1 MKAKRAVRFVPLA
14 VCALLAAGF
23 ANGARAQAGP
33 AQTLLDGTLV
43 GNLGAFIVGTDFKAS
58 LNGQTASNPEVDLDK
73 TFGDGSDQTRVRA
86 DLLWRINPNHH
97 LRFLYF
103 DDSTTRKR
111 VIDADLA
118 WGDNVFTAGGEV
130 KLKTSL
136 KIAELAYEYAF
147 IRQPTFEINGS
158 LGVHW
163 MDVGIRLSGD
173 AIVTDSNG
181 NSTSVSGS
189 TKKGD
194 VSAPLPVIGLR
205 AGWVVAPNIYL
216 DAQGQYFKAN
226 VSGYDGSVWDL
237 RAGATWMF
245 TPNVGLGVGYNRFKL
260 NVETEKEKFDG
271 RLKVGYSGVQ
281 VFLTG
286 AF

>member
-1 MKAKRAVRFVPLA
+1 MRAVPFVQLA
-14 VCALLAAGF
+14 VCALLATGF
-23 ANGARAQAGP
+23 ANDARAQAGGP
-33 AQTLLDGTLV
+33 AQTLLDGTFV
-43 GNLGAFIVGTDFKAS
+43 GNLGGFIVGTDLKAS
-58 LNGQTASNPEVDLDK
+58 LNGESTTNPSIDFDK
-73 TFGDGSDQTRVRA
+73 TFGNAGDQTRVRG
-86 DLLWRINPNHH
+86 DLLWRISPNHH

-103 DDSTTRKR
+103 NDSGTRQR
-111 VIDADLA
+111 VIDADLP

-147 IRQPTFEINGS
+147 IRQPTFELNGS
-158 LGVHW
+158 FGIHY
-163 MDVGIRLSGD
+163 MDVGITLSGN
-173 AIVTDSNG
+173 ATVTDSSG
-181 NSTSVSGS
+181 NSTTVSGS

-205 AGWVVAPNIYL
+205 AGWVVAPQVYL

-226 VSGYDGSVWDL
+226 ISGYDGSVTDL

-245 TPNVGLGVGYNRFKL
+245 TPNFGLGVGYNRFYTDVK
-260 NVETEKEKFDG
+260 TEKKDFEG
-271 RLKVGYSGVQ
+271 RLKFGYSGFQ

-286 AF
+286 AY

>member
-1 MKAKRAVRFVPLA
+1 MKAKRAVPFVPLA

-23 ANGARAQAGP
+23 ANGAHAQAGP
-33 AQTLLDGTLV
+33 AQTLLDGKVV
-43 GNLGAFIVGTDFKAS
+43 GNLGGFIVGTDFKAS
-58 LNGQTASNPEVDLDK
+58 LNGESANNPEVDFDK
-73 TFGDGSDQTRVRA
+73 TFGDGSDQTRIRA
-86 DLLWRINPNHH
+86 DLLWRITPNHH

-147 IRQPTFEINGS
+147 IRQPTFELNGS

-163 MDVGIRLSGD
+163 MDVGIKLSGD

-181 NSTSVSGS
+181 NST
-189 TKKGD
+189 
-194 VSAPLPVIGLR
+194 
-205 AGWVVAPNIYL
+205 
-216 DAQGQYFKAN
+216 
-226 VSGYDGSVWDL
+226 
-237 RAGATWMF
+237 
-245 TPNVGLGVGYNRFKL
+245 LGVGL
-260 NVETEKEKFDG
+260 HQEG
-271 RLKVGYSGVQ
+271 RRLGAAAGDRPSRRLGGRAECLPRRPGAVLQGQHQRLRRQRVRPACRGDVDVHAELRPRRRLQPVQ
-281 VFLTG
+281 HSAWSPRRRSST
-286 AF
+286 AASRSATRASRCS

>member
-1 MKAKRAVRFVPLA
+1 MRAARRRLREPEPAPRLA
-14 VCALLAAGF
+14 RPRRC
-23 ANGARAQAGP
+23 
-33 AQTLLDGTLV
+33 
-43 GNLGAFIVGTDFKAS
+43 S
-58 LNGQTASNPEVDLDK
+58 TASWSATSAASSSAPTSRRASTASRRENSEIDFDK
-73 TFGDGSDQTRVRA
+73 TFGDGSDQTRIRA

-147 IRQPTFEINGS
+147 IRQPTFELNGS
-158 LGVHW
+158 FGVHY
-163 MDVGIRLSGD
+163 MDVGIKLSGD

-181 NSTSVSGS
+181 NSTMVSGS
-189 TKKGD
+189 SKRGD

-205 AGWVVAPNIYL
+205 AGWVVAPNVYL

-245 TPNVGLGVGYNRFKL
+245 TPNFGLGVGYNRFKL
-260 NVETEKEKFDG
+260 SLETEKEKFDG
-271 RLKVGYSGVQ
+271 RLKVGYSGIQ
-281 VFLTG
+281 VFMTG